1 MRSRS
6 GFTLIELLVVIAII
20 AVLMALLLPAIQK
33 TREAAAR
40 EQCRNNLKQIGI
52 AVHHFVSER
61 KFVPT
66 EGYGPAAGGGPGNN
80 ASIFCNLLPYLEQG
94 GLYESG
100 GPLQNQ
106 ALASFLCPSDSTA
119 NYGAAPS
126 GASSGAAA
134 LGSYNYNVNII
145 GTSLPTDRGVFP
157 TFTTPQTRV
166 SLSRAMPDGT
176 SSTILVGEHVQ
187 YCSGGGA
194 GTGAG
199 PGGANPW
206 ALSSL
211 KKVAGSAAIDSH
223 LTISFGVNP
232 SSCVS
237 PPNPPP
243 GVAWFSTGHN
253 GAVNF
258 LMGDG
263 SAPSCA
269 ANIDI
274 PTQLTPALTA
284 AAEDLWAGF

>member
-20 AVLMALLLPAIQK
+20 AVLMALLLPAIQR

-40 EQCRNNLKQIGI
+40 EQCRNNMKQIGI
-52 AVHHFVSER
+52 AVHNFVSER
-61 KFVPT
+61 KIVPT
-66 EGYGPAAGGGPGNN
+66 EGYGPTDGGGPGST
-80 ASIFCNLLPYLEQG
+80 ASVFCNLLPYLEQNA
-94 GLYESG
+94 LYESG

-106 ALASFLCPSDSTA
+106 ALATFLCPSDFTA
-119 NYGAAPS
+119 IEGAPPS
-126 GASSGAAA
+126 GASSGSAA
-134 LGSYNYNVNII
+134 LGSYNYNVNMI

-157 TFTTPQTRV
+157 TFTTPQTRM
-166 SLSRAMPDGT
+166 SLTRAMPDGT
-176 SSTILVGEHVQ
+176 SCTILVGEHVQ

-194 GTGAG
+194 GTGGG
-199 PGGANPW
+199 PGGSNPW

-211 KKVAGSAAIDSH
+211 KKVAGSASIASH
-223 LTISFGVNP
+223 LTFALGVNP
-232 SSCVS
+232 SSCAS

-253 GAVNF
+253 GALNF

-269 ANIDI
+269 MDI
-274 PTQLTPALTA
+274 NMTTQLVPALTA
-284 AAEDLWAGF
+284 AAEDVWAGF

>member
-52 AVHHFVSER
+52 AVHNFVSER
-61 KFVPT
+61 KIVPT
-66 EGYGPAAGGGPGNN
+66 EGYGPSAGGGPGST
-80 ASIFCNLLPYLEQG
+80 ASVFCNLLPYLEQTT
-94 GLYESG
+94 LYESG
-100 GPLQNQ
+100 AAFQNQ
-106 ALASFLCPSDSTA
+106 PLATFLCPSDSTA
-119 NYGAAPS
+119 NYGTAPS
-126 GASSGAAA
+126 GASSGSAA

-166 SLSRAMPDGT
+166 SLLRAMPDGT
-176 SSTILVGEHVQ
+176 SCTILVGEHVQ

-194 GTGAG
+194 GTGGG
-199 PGGANPW
+199 PGGSNPW

-211 KKVAGSAAIDSH
+211 KKVAGSASIASH
-223 LTISFGVNP
+223 LTMAFGV
-232 SSCVS
+232 SAADCLS

-243 GVAWFSTGHN
+243 GVAWFSSGH
-253 GAVNF
+253 GGGMNF

-263 SAPSCA
+263 SAPTCA
-269 ANIDI
+269 FNIDVA
-274 PTQLTPALTA
+274 TQLTPALTA
-284 AAEDLWAGF
+284 AAEDLWPGF